1 MLSSLSTRQDASQ
14 AKAVG
19 CSDVISLF
27 GSCAPTGP
35 GTFPLTLQDFHICC
49 ICYNFFKIF
58 IYKINNLYEVFRKS
72 LSVEANYG
80 SLLLHVTHGRVWRGS
95 HHVLLQNSDIAK
107 LNISCNLWVTK
118 TYHELMKINISHG
131 SRQLTGFCGWI
142 NSKTE
147 RALNMSCLIML
158 LLNIVW
164 FCHKISIVCLYYS
177 LLFLCILVPSL

>member
-1 MLSSLSTRQDASQ
+1 MWFLCLEVVLPQ
-14 AKAVG
+14 ALAH
-19 CSDVISLF
+19 
-27 GSCAPTGP
+27 
-35 GTFPLTLQDFHICC
+35 FHWH
-49 ICYNFFKIF
+49 FKIF
-58 IYKINNLYEVFRKS
+58 TYAASATIFSKS
-72 LSVEANYG
+72 LFIKSTICMRFLEKVFSVEANYG

-118 TYHELMKINISHG
+118 TYHELMKIIISHG
-131 SRQLTGFCGWI
+131 PRQLTAFCGWI

-147 RALNMSCLIML
+147 RALNMSCSC
-158 LLNIVW
+158 

>member
-1 MLSSLSTRQDASQ
+1 MLSSLLTRQDASQ

-35 GTFPLTLQDFHICC
+35 GIFPLTLQDFHICC
-49 ICYNFFKIF
+49 ICHNFFKIF
-58 IYKINNLYEVFRKS
+58 IYKINNLYEVLRKS
-72 LSVEANYG
+72 FFSWSKLWEFTTTCNS
-80 SLLLHVTHGRVWRGS
+80 WQGS

-107 LNISCNLWVTK
+107 LNMSCNLWVTK

-131 SRQLTGFCGWI
+131 PWELTAFCGWI

-147 RALNMSCLIML
+147 RTLNMNCLIML

>member
-1 MLSSLSTRQDASQ
+1 MWFLCLEVVLPQ
-14 AKAVG
+14 ALAH
-19 CSDVISLF
+19 
-27 GSCAPTGP
+27 
-35 GTFPLTLQDFHICC
+35 FHCR
-49 ICYNFFKIF
+49 FKIF
-58 IYKINNLYEVFRKS
+58 TYAASATIFSKS
-72 LSVEANYG
+72 LFIKSTICMRFLEKVFSVEANYG

-118 TYHELMKINISHG
+118 TYHELMKIIISHG
-131 SRQLTGFCGWI
+131 PRQLTAFCGWI